1 MVKEIDFKHHL
12 ITPAGGDALIV
23 EVGFHVTVI
32 GQLSFRFAVFGKPK
46 VRTGSPE
53 ETWRSVVSILEKR
66 SVRVL
71 AGEFRDSLYPL
82 LAAARMRMTVNV
94 CALRLLSD
102 KGPVSAVAED
112 PVWTS
117 FMLVTGPV
125 RRISP
130 SLLQEQVEA
139 LNEESFEGEPP
150 ERRDASHGWPV
161 FHIVKEKEAKKT
173 LPHTEKIVVFLES
186 MQGHR
191 SEEKRQDRRERA
203 KRRADQNP
211 GSGWAARW
219 RNAKSR
225 R

>member
-1 MVKEIDFKHHL
+1 
-12 ITPAGGDALIV
+12 
-23 EVGFHVTVI
+23 
-32 GQLSFRFAVFGKPK
+32 
-46 VRTGSPE
+46 
-53 ETWRSVVSILEKR
+53 
-66 SVRVL
+66 
-71 AGEFRDSLYPL
+71 
-82 LAAARMRMTVNV
+82 
-94 CALRLLSD
+94 
-102 KGPVSAVAED
+102 
-112 PVWTS
+112 
-117 FMLVTGPV
+117 MLVAGPV

-130 SLLQEQVEA
+130 SLLQEHVEA

-150 ERRDASHGWPV
+150 ARLDASHGWPV

-173 LPHTEKIVVFLES
+173 LPHTENIVVFLES